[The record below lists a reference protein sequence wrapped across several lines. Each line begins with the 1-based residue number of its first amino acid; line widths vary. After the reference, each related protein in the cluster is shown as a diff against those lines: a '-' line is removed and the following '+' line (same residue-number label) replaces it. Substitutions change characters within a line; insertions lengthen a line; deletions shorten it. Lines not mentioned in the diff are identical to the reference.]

1 MSSSVRLSTLLAS
14 AAEARP
20 EAPAVLGETRLPVT
34 YGELAARAGG
44 IQAALAGLG
53 VRAGD
58 RVALLSGR
66 TDADAVAA
74 VHAILAAGAVY
85 VPLDAASPPARWA
98 SVSRVCAPTA
108 VVGERALLDRFAA
121 AVPGP
126 RRLALPSD
134 GDELPAG
141 RLDPVRSDGTD
152 VAYLL
157 TTSGSTGV
165 PKCVAHTGA
174 GAVAFLEWMVG
185 AFPVGGDDVFA
196 CHAPLHFDVSVASVL
211 GSALGGAALAPV
223 PRELSGF
230 PVELATW
237 IAERAVTVWLS
248 VPYPLARLS
257 GLEERAARERLATLR
272 TVVFAGD
279 VFPHQR
285 LAALMR
291 CAPGARFLNIYG
303 PTETNGCTYEVVDA
317 PPAGP
322 VPIGRPVECAECW
335 VEDDDG
341 RPVDAVGSVGELVV
355 AGPTVAAGYW
365 GVEGHGA
372 ERFRTGETCPGGRAY
387 ATGDQVRVLPGGR
400 YAFLGRMDNMIK
412 MRGQRFELEEVENA
426 VRLAPGVEDCCV
438 VKVDVRDDHSRL
450 LAVVVGPGPRG
461 LNSPPRWPSRRYGTG
476 PAEASPCTAPRPG
489 RAARRAPRGRW
500 ARTRGRARWPPGPGR
515 WRAGVAPAG

>member
-20 EAPAVLGETRLPVT
+20 EAPAVLDEARFPVT
-34 YGELAARAGG
+34 YRELAARAGRV
-44 IQAALAGLG
+44 QTALAELG

-66 TDADAVAA
+66 TDAAAVAA
-74 VHAILAAGAVY
+74 VHAILSAGAVY

-98 SVSRVCAPTA
+98 AVSRVCTPTA
-108 VVGERALLDRFAA
+108 VVGVPELLDRYAE

-126 RRLALPSD
+126 RRLALTPNGDGLPS
-134 GDELPAG
+134 GT
-141 RLDPVRSDGTD
+141 LDPVRTDGAD

-174 GAVAFLEWMVG
+174 GAATFLKWMVG

-230 PVELATW
+230 PVELAAW

-257 GLEERAARERLATLR
+257 GLEEHTARERLTSLK

-291 CAPGARFLNIYG
+291 RTPGARYVNIYG
-303 PTETNGCTYEVVDA
+303 PTETNGCTYEVVDG
-317 PPAGP
+317 PPTGP
-322 VPIGRPVECAECW
+322 VPIGRAVECAECW
-335 VEDDDG
+335 VEDEDG
-341 RPVDAVGSVGELVV
+341 RPVDTVGSVGELVV

-365 GVEGHGA
+365 GVEGSGA
-372 ERFRTGETCPGGRAY
+372 ERFRTGQGRRGGRVY

-400 YAFLGRMDNMIK
+400 YAFLGRLDNMIK
-412 MRGQRFELEEVENA
+412 MRGQRFELEEVENV

-450 LAVVVGPGPRG
+450 LAVVVGPGADDPGALREHC
-461 LNSPPRWPSRRYGTG
+461 LTKLPSWAVPHRFLTAAALPLGSTG
-476 PAEASPCTAPRPG
+476 KVD
-489 RAARRAPRGRW
+489 RRALREELASRGE
-500 ARTRGRARWPPGPGR
+500 
-515 WRAGVAPAG
+515 